1 VRRQQKIQTHVST
14 KLLELGTVKG
24 FNMATNQKMQAD
36 ADMAGKQQAL
46 SQQAQAGADMARM
59 QAAGTQNQFPQA
71 AQQSPGTGGMMG
83 QRAPGTG
90 GMMGQRAPAMAMKK
104 GGKVP
109 NASKRADGIAQRGKT
124 KGRIV

>member
-1 VRRQQKIQTHVST
+1 
-14 KLLELGTVKG
+14 
-24 FNMATNQKMQAD
+24 MAANQKMQAD

-46 SQQAQAGADMARM
+46 SRQAQAGADMARM

-71 AQQSPGTGGMMG
+71 AQQ
-83 QRAPGTG
+83 RPGTG

-124 KGRIV
+124 KGRMV